1 MDRTRLEK
9 LLASTGVPTKRSTK
23 NAVNICCPICGN
35 DTNFHMGVFLSSLR
49 YHCWKCKSK
58 GSLQHLLTILGLTG
72 LAAERALSGMPIR
85 DKSVCL
91 EDQVRRAINN
101 LAPTPLGPVPRVEL
115 PASMAVWISTGEDSP
130 ALGRFLTKRNI
141 QPEQLV
147 DYDCRWGG
155 NTGDWAHRLIIPVYD
170 DFGQVAAFQ
179 ARDVT
184 GKAKAKYLSEGR
196 MSELLY
202 WTDQEMTK
210 GKPHRVYIVEGIFD
224 AWRMGWNAAATFTH
238 GISRSQ
244 RRQLLEHDRIDEVV
258 FAWDADSY
266 AMNVAAAR
274 SLAPLVRRAGAVRLP
289 DGEDPDSL
297 GAEGVLGLEVA
308 WA

>member
-1 MDRTRLEK
+1 MDRIRLER
-9 LLASTGVPTKRSTK
+9 LLASTGIETRRSTR
-23 NAVNICCPICGN
+23 NAVNINCPCCGN

-49 YHCWKCKSK
+49 FHCWKCKRT
-58 GSLQHLLTILGLTG
+58 GSLRKLLAILGVTG
-72 LAAERALSGMPIR
+72 VAADRALSGVPIR
-85 DKSVCL
+85 DEQL
-91 EDQVRRAINN
+91 GLLDQVRRAIN
-101 LAPTPLGPVPRVEL
+101 LLPPTPLGPVPVIEL
-115 PASMAVWISTGEDSP
+115 PVSEPITLNMIEDFP
-130 ALGRFLTKRNI
+130 ALMQFAVKRDMYTNI
-141 QPEQLV
+141 LES
-147 DYDCRWGG
+147 YDCRWGG

-170 DFGQVAAFQ
+170 DFGQLAAFQ

-184 GKAKAKYLSEGR
+184 GRAKAKYLSEGR

-202 WTDQEMTK
+202 WTDQARKES
-210 GKPHRVYIVEGIFD
+210 GRVYIVEGIFD

-244 RRQLLEHDRIDEVV
+244 RRQLLEHDRVDEVV
-258 FAWDADSY
+258 FAWDSDSY

-274 SLAPLVRRAGAVRLP
+274 NLAPLVRAGSVRLP

-297 GAEGVLGLEVA
+297 GAEGIMDLEVK